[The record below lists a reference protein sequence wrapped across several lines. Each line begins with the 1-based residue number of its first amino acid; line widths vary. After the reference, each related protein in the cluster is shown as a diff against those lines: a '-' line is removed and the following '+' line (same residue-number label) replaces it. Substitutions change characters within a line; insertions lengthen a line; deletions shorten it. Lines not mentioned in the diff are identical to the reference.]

1 MNTIELI
8 SPKEGTYPLLFLK
21 TLKKH
26 SVRRLSAMSVI
37 GALAVYPVVIGDDSA
52 FASDPACGPKVGAV
66 HQVSTPAQLQAVGSG
81 GAGAGD
87 CGLGASYLQ
96 VNDITLT
103 SAWTPVSQDGFT
115 GTYDG
120 GNFSITGLQV
130 DGEGASNQGMFLSV
144 FGTVTRVNLVGASV
158 TSTNQ
163 TLGTLVGFLGETGLV
178 SYSSASGSVSGERNV
193 GGLVGV
199 SMGLISHS
207 SASVT
212 VSGTFYYV
220 GGLLGQNEGG
230 TVTDSHAT
238 GSVTSTSDYVGGLVG
253 YSRTDNV
260 AVGGEISESSATG
273 SVTGEDVVGGLVGLL
288 ESANIAESYSSSV
301 VVATDTAGGLVGL
314 MTNEYVIAA
323 TVEYSY
329 ASGSVTSTGNY
340 VGGLVG
346 ESRFSRVF
354 ASYASGAVVGY
365 DYVGGLSGYFSGQIA
380 QAYSV
385 GRVRATASVVSG
397 VGGFLGYYDGN
408 DLIANFWDVETSG
421 FTTSLDEEPTELEGL
436 SSQAMKTITPYTAD
450 VLVDAAWGIVPASQ
464 FSEPLNNVSPQ
475 PTPLI
480 KPDGTPPEETWG
492 IGPSVNSGYP
502 FLWWQTSSGVEQI
515 PTGDSLSTG
524 GGFSAPPQTTITS
537 SGTTLTVNLN
547 KTRELLLSGSNLNL
561 VIQASVGGENATI
574 NFVASNSGNLVITT
588 LPLLPSGKYTLTLLT
603 PTGLVAGEFEVGII
617 ARITKL
623 RAIEASGKLSK
634 QVRSEVRKQ
643 NLTYDSAGTL
653 SCWGVTTS
661 SSGSALALAKQKAEK
676 VCAYAKRQNPELDVV
691 ASSRTG
697 TGKPARNQVVKLRY
711 LK

>member
-1 MNTIELI
+1 MNAIDLV
-8 SPKEGTYPLLFLK
+8 SPTEGTHPLLLLK

-26 SVRRLSAMSVI
+26 SVRRLSVMSVI
-37 GALAVYPVVIGDDSA
+37 GSLALSSVFFGGSGALANGGCTLDGEGTSGSPW
-52 FASDPACGPKVGAV
+52 
-66 HQVSTPAQLQAVGSG
+66 QVSTEADLRKVGV
-81 GAGAGD
+81 GD
-87 CGLGASYLQ
+87 CTLAGFYLQ
-96 VNDITLT
+96 DADITLD
-103 SAWTPVSQDGFT
+103 SPWTPVSQLGFT

-130 DGEGASNQGMFLSV
+130 DGEGASNQGMFRSV

-178 SYSSASGSVSGERNV
+178 SYSNASGSVSGERNV

-199 SMGLISHS
+199 SQGSISHS
-207 SASVT
+207 SAAVT

-238 GSVTSTSDYVGGLVG
+238 GSVTSTSNYVGGLVG
-253 YSRTDNV
+253 FSWLHPITG
-260 AVGGEISESSATG
+260 GGEISESSATG

-329 ASGSVTSTGNY
+329 ASGSVTSTGDY

-346 ESRFSRVF
+346 ESRFSDVF
-354 ASYASGAVVGY
+354 ASYASGAVVGN
-365 DYVGGLSGYFSGQIA
+365 DYVGGLSGYYSGQIA

-397 VGGFLGYYDGN
+397 AGGFLGYYDGN

-436 SSQAMKTITPYTAD
+436 SSQAMKTIAPYTAGA
-450 VLVDAAWGIVPASQ
+450 LAETAWGIVPASQ
-464 FSEPLNNVSPQ
+464 FSAPLNNASP
-475 PTPLI
+475 PPSPLA
-480 KPDGTPPEETWG
+480 KPDGTSLVENWG
-492 IGPSVNSGYP
+492 IGQSVNSGYP
-502 FLWWQTSSGVEQI
+502 FLWWQTDSAVEQA
-515 PTGDSLSTG
+515 PTGGSISTG

-537 SGTTLTVNLN
+537 SGTNLTVNLN
-547 KTRELLLSGSNLNL
+547 KTRVLRLSGSNLNL
-561 VIQASVGGENATI
+561 VTEARVAGKRATI
-574 NFVASNSGNLVITT
+574 NFAKSNSGILVISE

-603 PTGLVAGEFEVGII
+603 PTGLVAAEVEVGII
-617 ARITKL
+617 AKITRL
-623 RAIEASGKLSK
+623 RGIAASGKLSTK
-634 QVRSEVRKQ
+634 VRSVVRKQ
-643 NLTYDSAGTL
+643 NLTYASAGTL
-653 SCWGVTTS
+653 RCWGVTTS
-661 SSGSALALAKQKAEK
+661 SSASELALAKQKAEAA
-676 VCAYAKRQNPELDVV
+676 CAYAKTRMPELDVV
-691 ASSRTG
+691 SSSRTG
-697 TGKPARNQVVKLRY
+697 TGQPARNQAVKLRY
-711 LK
+711 VK